1 MRTPQQQHYLDMAM
15 VAALSIQPQVSADLI
30 LLGYEYNGLKLDLYG
45 ERPRMA
51 GDEYIVTDAALAGTT
66 VSLFEILSAAQLR
79 DFSVYCEEN
88 LESGADIAAQA
99 RCDARYNDEPLGVG
113 A

>member
-1 MRTPQQQHYLDMAM
+1 MTAVAHYTQQALL
-15 VAALSIQPQVSADLI
+15 AALSTQPQVSADLI

-45 ERPRMA
+45 ERPSVA
-51 GDEYIVTDAALAGTT
+51 GDEYIVTDAALSGTT
-66 VSLFEILSAAQLR
+66 VSLFEILSSTQLR
-79 DFSVYCEEN
+79 DFSAYCEEN